1 MTQQSTNNGSNAPAS
16 WSEDPSLW
24 SWAEP
29 TEPRTDSTTTSSGRG
44 PVPDETQNRPAG
56 REAAGNRAVRAAGP
70 PTPPETDPSQRPPE
84 RAVSAHPT
92 PASATASAAAPGAGP
107 APKIPSE
114 TANAPVATAR
124 SATTG
129 PDTTRAEPASPD
141 EAYRASAPAEPVRGQ
156 APIRPTTIPPATPP
170 PMGPQPSGPEV
181 PDPAPR
187 TPGLSHET
195 LARRRSERPTMGW
208 RAALYALTGLNP
220 GPSEVE
226 SRRNAKI
233 ARIKAPLPGCFKLAV
248 VSLKGGVGKTTTTG
262 LLGLTLAEHR
272 GDRAIALDANPDAG
286 TLAERLLGYEPQV
299 TVRDLLANIDRIETL
314 THVDPSRAL
323 SGYTALAGRLH
334 VLASEQDPAMSEMF
348 NSEEYAAV
356 SRLLSR
362 FYNIILT
369 DSGTGLVHSAMQGTL
384 DNTHSLVIVGAPT
397 VDGASR
403 AAKTLDYLAAH
414 GFEQMV
420 RNAVVALSCDR
431 HSDDIKRDVIV
442 DHFAE
447 RVRAVVEIPADRHL
461 AMGGM
466 IDLRYLAEPT
476 RDAALDLA
484 AAVTDAFNDQHH
496 VTQSTASRSRNG
508 HHS

>member
-1 MTQQSTNNGSNAPAS
+1 MT
-16 WSEDPSLW
+16 
-24 SWAEP
+24 AEP
-29 TEPRTDSTTTSSGRG
+29 SG
-44 PVPDETQNRPAG
+44 PDETL
-56 REAAGNRAVRAAGP
+56 RAD
-70 PTPPETDPSQRPPE
+70 ES
-84 RAVSAHPT
+84 
-92 PASATASAAAPGAGP
+92 
-107 APKIPSE
+107 
-114 TANAPVATAR
+114 
-124 SATTG
+124 
-129 PDTTRAEPASPD
+129 AEPA
-141 EAYRASAPAEPVRGQ
+141 RGQ
-156 APIRPTTIPPATPP
+156 PPVRPTTIPPATSPP
-170 PMGPQPSGPEV
+170 LAAPPTAMPQQAAPLPSGAELA
-181 PDPAPR
+181 DPAPR
-187 TPGLSHET
+187 APGLSHET

-484 AAVTDAFNDQHH
+484 AAVTDAFNGQHH
-496 VTQSTASRSRNG
+496 VTQSTEPRARAGQR
-508 HHS
+508 